1 MFFSQDILQRRGGK
15 FGIVWL
21 AATKCTPVSL
31 SRRDYCTVSISK
43 TCDDILKYI
52 CLEGQPLKPHGARPR
67 LSLYLSSQ
75 LMFGVTRVYRK
86 QVEFLSV
93 EVRDLYMRFA
103 SAKQILQATEEGTD
117 LAKIRMQ
124 KTSGFCTLQDPLIDM
139 RESDF
144 GVMRFQDERAIDP
157 SNLPYIDFVQDVGP
171 LFPVIMTPEHTIS
184 PKLSRIN
191 ETKRPRTS
199 SESESDDD
207 TPLSFIAK
215 GQKEST
221 MDNVSK
227 NTLSEIQ
234 QQLGH
239 MTQALRILQEQH
251 EEEKNQ
257 RVLLIEEIHALREEQ
272 QRQAEENRKIL
283 ETFKNVMA
291 VILNIFGLVKG
302 RIKRRESNSRKATAE
317 SCTPAQTLPGH
328 PQTTC

>member
-191 ETKRPRTS
+191 EILHTAQTVTSASEISIKEISEPPTLLIPGDADLPALEEHIEEFMEQIQVAMGKFQDSQTEEPETETTDVEPVEVCSVVDGNKRTKVSDQAKIP
-199 SESESDDD
+199 SESPSKGPPPRELDLEKEAALHLESV
-207 TPLSFIAK
+207 TPTHPMQVRL
-215 GQKEST
+215 
-221 MDNVSK
+221 
-227 NTLSEIQ
+227 
-234 QQLGH
+234 
-239 MTQALRILQEQH
+239 IL
-251 EEEKNQ
+251 
-257 RVLLIEEIHALREEQ
+257 
-272 QRQAEENRKIL
+272 
-283 ETFKNVMA
+283 
-291 VILNIFGLVKG
+291 
-302 RIKRRESNSRKATAE
+302 
-317 SCTPAQTLPGH
+317 
-328 PQTTC
+328 